1 MKLTKYWIRKWQPCL
16 EAIEWAEEQDTR
28 DVFELIE
35 RLKKLKRYDWI
46 IWAIPRL
53 LKTKRDRVRFAVYS
67 ARLVLHNFEKKY
79 PDDKRPR
86 QAIQAGKAWVKN
98 PTIKN
103 QCAARSAAWSAWSAA
118 RSAESAAWSAWSAAR
133 SAESAAWS
141 AWSAARSAAWSA
153 AETITKIINYGIKL
167 LRG

>member
-1 MKLTKYWIRKWQPCL
+1 MKLTKHWIRKWQPCL

-53 LKTKRDRVRFAVYS
+53 LKTKRDRVRFAVY
-67 ARLVLHNFEKKY
+67 AAKLALPNFEKEYSNNKQ
-79 PDDKRPR
+79 PR
-86 QAIQAGKAWVKN
+86 EAINLVEKWLRN
-98 PTIKN
+98 PRSVT
-103 QCAARSAAWSAWSAA
+103 RDELLSAAW
-118 RSAESAAWSAWSAAR
+118 
-133 SAESAAWS
+133 
-141 AWSAARSAAWSA
+141 SAAWSA